1 MGKKK
6 TSMVLLYG
14 LILIIGMSWGLS
26 FMATT
31 LLMRA
36 GLQPIQI
43 QAARW
48 PVAAIFFGILVA
60 AGKVRPDLRSPDLKF
75 MLICGLL
82 EPCIY
87 MLLETYGLKYT
98 SASTASVFI
107 ATIPC
112 MTLIVRAV
120 FMNERTSRTGVVS
133 ILLAVTGVVICTV
146 FSPTFELSGQAV
158 GFLLL
163 FGAVLTGSLYSIFSA
178 KASATYS
185 PYDVT
190 ATMSFL
196 GLIQFT
202 VMNFA
207 AGYGLSTYRTVF
219 SDFRLVLGVLFL
231 GLVCSAL
238 CFVAY
243 NSLISRVDPAIA
255 NNLSGAAPTI
265 VGVLAGIL
273 ILGDAWGIYTVIGLA
288 LTVAGV
294 ILSSREVR

>member
-1 MGKKK
+1 MNQKK

-26 FMATT
+26 FMATA

-36 GLQPIQI
+36 GLQPVQI

-48 PVAAIFFGILVA
+48 LIAAIFFGILVA
-60 AGKVRPDLRSPDLKF
+60 VGKVRPNLRDRNLKY
-75 MLICGLL
+75 MLLCGIL

-87 MLLETYGLKYT
+87 MLLETYGLKFT
-98 SASTASVFI
+98 SASTASVVI

-112 MTLIVRAV
+112 MTLIVRSV
-120 FMNERTSRTGVVS
+120 FLHERTSRTGILS
-133 ILLAVTGVVICTV
+133 ILLAVTGVIICTV
-146 FSPTFELSGQAV
+146 CSPTFELSGQAV

-163 FGAVLTGSLYSIFSA
+163 FCAVLTGSFYSIFSA
-178 KASATYS
+178 KAAASYT

-190 ATMSFL
+190 ATMCFL
-196 GLIQFT
+196 GVVWFT
-202 VMNFA
+202 IMNFA
-207 AGYGLSTYRTVF
+207 AGYGVSTYVTVF
-219 SDFRLVLGVLFL
+219 RDFRLIFGILFL
-231 GLVCSAL
+231 GLACSAL
-238 CFVAY
+238 CFIAY

-273 ILGDAWGIYTVIGLA
+273 ILGDAWGLYTVIGLI

-294 ILSSREVR
+294 ILSSHEVK